1 MATTRTTRSDPDTVV
16 LMTQAAG
23 IALIPKP
30 TALTRLNYFDGK
42 FLRAADLQAE
52 QEYHRRLQQMATSA
66 GGSGVVHGFDLQ
78 LLAGDQVELSAGLAI
93 DPQGRVLHLPMEAA
107 VQVEELLRRSRSDT
121 VVRVGGVRGS
131 AVFTLCE
138 TAAVTAVTPVVG
150 GTSLYVLGLTHAE
163 ALCGQE
169 DVFGKPCES
178 VCASGTERPQR
189 LEGVVLRA
197 LPLQLASAL
206 PTSNA
211 EVMQTLHL
219 RSRVASAWFA
229 DEARQVESLISGAG
243 LLSSLW
249 CRGAA
254 PSSGDF
260 VPLAVLARAGGHTV
274 FIDSWTARREHID
287 GPPRRYWQ
295 WRMMMRPWDVFL
307 AQVLQFQCQLRDGL
321 ARTPNPDDD
330 PCADLRKAVV
340 EVGDI
345 LTQLD
350 RQYQASSARLAARDA
365 ASVSAADKAT
375 VNATVSAT
383 FSATDPVPISRTL
396 LTSAV
401 KRAGTARGT
410 LQLQP
415 TDRLLIRRGIV
426 ELPAAGYLPVAPGS
440 AFPVNEQ
447 VRRLM
452 GDGVDLRFC
461 VVRPDFVAHAL
472 EEAQHMQRISLLR
485 GLDNPQQKEEVDILV
500 PDGQILS
507 AANSQGAGW
516 EVRLATTAKTNLIVA
531 TRTQRD
537 VMTGAARSE
546 RRSDGALSF
555 FFAGLVETAS
565 RDAALAALKTWAGE
579 RDNGL
584 EQTLWKSVDL
594 QRSSLA
600 AAAAEP
606 VKKARSTAATAA
618 AAAAA
623 ADPTPQELASR
634 FSALREE
641 AVAYRMKALERVA
654 NTATTAGIRHFE
666 GLKAASLVGAVAKNS
681 DHTGLWLAL
690 KSETDPFAAAEGSRV
705 DVSLDLSLIS
715 PKSGGTQFID
725 IGIVGAQLVVDS
737 RVASG
742 QRLVVQ
748 GTLRGAAIIA
758 GLVGTL
764 ANSQRGLQFSVPVIM
779 STEPTDEDGIPQ
791 TRTSVEVDFSA
802 LLFDNRG
809 FLGMDRLGVKVLS
822 AQNGQLASVQVQMS
836 AQGTDLD
843 IGARL
848 TRNDAVL
855 RLGHPLRSASE
866 AAIDV
871 IATRESAT
879 NFATQARSDLFGQRA
894 PQADA
899 ITVRATLDW
908 VLFHRRRNKQ
918 CGAAPSAP
926 VLETRRYELHHLK
939 VKTDEQ
945 LRAARAAVLAGN
957 AAVIRKL
964 GFAPIGAV
972 AFDGGRSSI
981 QTPTAELLHDW
992 QAADPGTRMRFGAIG
1007 SQGAAQ
1013 GEGDALAQA
1022 RLSGLELTLAQGE
1035 LDRALENQVLPVL
1048 PALNLA
1054 GWDGAVF
1061 LITEDVVVICHDV
1074 VAVDSEALLT
1084 RFASLVKRSG
1094 LASAM
1099 KTLQLQTLAR
1109 VNYQTNGKTVETA
1122 SAQALKG
1129 AWAETGSSG
1138 PPQNLALVY
1147 HGSTTVPALAQ
1158 QRTSAL
1164 MQVLGSPG
1172 DKVQPFAARDLDQ
1185 VTDCAGLSVIVR
1197 PAVVQT
1203 RNDTVLMAFVPFD
1216 GRFIISANTQFGKHA
1231 FKDFK
1236 PADAGDF
1243 DNQLKALVFGA
1254 RPARNSVGVQAA
1266 AELGNADEV
1275 LKAVQDQMTVVG
1287 YTGIRNTNT
1296 EVLTEAA
1303 IKSIEDRGFPRATW
1317 QFAVLLNNRG

>member
-1 MATTRTTRSDPDTVV
+1 MAAFRTTRTEPDTVV
-16 LMTQAAG
+16 LLTQAAG

-30 TALTRLNYFDGK
+30 TPLTRLNYFDGK

-93 DPQGRVLHLPMEAA
+93 DPMGRVLHLPMEAA
-107 VQVEELLRRSRSDT
+107 VQVEELLRRSRGDT
-121 VVRVGGVRGS
+121 VVLAGGARGS

-138 TAAVTAVTPVVG
+138 TAAVSAVTPVVA

-197 LPLQLASAL
+197 LPLQLASPL

-254 PSSGDF
+254 PASGDF

-274 FIDSWTARREHID
+274 FMDSWTARREHID

-321 ARTPNPDDD
+321 TRTPNPDDD

-345 LTQLD
+345 LAQLD

-365 ASVSAADKAT
+365 TTVRAA
-375 VNATVSAT
+375 
-383 FSATDPVPISRTL
+383 FSATEAVPISRTL
-396 LTSAV
+396 LASAV
-401 KRAGTARGT
+401 KRAGSARGT

-507 AANSQGAGW
+507 AANPQGAGW

-546 RRSDGALSF
+546 RQPDGGLSF

-594 QRSSLA
+594 QRSSLGTA
-600 AAAAEP
+600 AAVPAR
-606 VKKARSTAATAA
+606 KARSAAASAATAA
-618 AAAAA
+618 AAN
-623 ADPTPQELASR
+623 PTPQELASR

-666 GLKAASLVGAVAKNS
+666 GLKAATRVGAVAKDS

-690 KSETDPFAAAEGSRV
+690 KSETDPFAAAEGSRI

-725 IGIVGAQLVVDS
+725 IGIVGAQLVIDS

-742 QRLVVQ
+742 QRQVVQ
-748 GTLRGAAIIA
+748 GLLRGAAIIA

-764 ANSQRGLQFSVPVIM
+764 ANSQRGLQFSVPVII
-779 STEPTDEDGIPQ
+779 STEPTDEGRS
-791 TRTSVEVDFSA
+791 TFVEVDFSA

-855 RLGHPLRSASE
+855 RLGHPLRAASE
-866 AAIDV
+866 TAIDV

-926 VLETRRYELHHLK
+926 VLEARRYELHHLK
-939 VKTDEQ
+939 VKTDAQ

-957 AAVIRKL
+957 AAVIRRL
-964 GFAPIGAV
+964 GFAPVGAV

-981 QTPTAELLHDW
+981 QTPTAELLQDW

-1022 RLSGLELTLAQGE
+1022 RLAGLELTLAQGE

-1061 LITEDVVVICHDV
+1061 LITEDVVVVCHDV
-1074 VAVDSEALLT
+1074 VAVDNETLLK
-1084 RFASLVKRSG
+1084 RFASLAKRSG

-1099 KTLQLQTLAR
+1099 QSMQLQTLAH
-1109 VNYQTNGKTVETA
+1109 VDYQADGKTVESA
-1122 SAQALKG
+1122 SGQALKG
-1129 AWAETGSSG
+1129 AWATTGSSG

-1147 HGSTTVPALAQ
+1147 HGSTTVPALAH

-1172 DKVQPFAARDLDQ
+1172 DKVQPLAAKDLDQ

-1203 RNDTVLMAFVPFD
+1203 RTDTVLMAFVPFD
-1216 GRFIISANTQFGKHA
+1216 GRLIISANTQFGKHA
-1231 FKDFK
+1231 FTDLK
-1236 PADAGDF
+1236 PADVGDF
-1243 DNQLKALVFGA
+1243 DNQLKALAFGA
-1254 RPARNSVGVQAA
+1254 LPARISIGVQAA
-1266 AELGNADEV
+1266 AELSPAEDV
-1275 LKAVQDQMTVVG
+1275 MKAVQEQMTVVG
-1287 YTGIRNTNT
+1287 YTGIRNSNT

-1303 IKSIEDRGFPRATW
+1303 IKSIEERGFPPATW
-1317 QFAVLLNNRG
+1317 QFVVLLNNRG

>member
-1 MATTRTTRSDPDTVV
+1 MAAFRTTRNDPDTVV
-16 LMTQAAG
+16 LMQQAAG
-23 IALIPKP
+23 VALIPKP

-52 QEYHRRLQQMATSA
+52 QEYHRQLQQMATRA

-93 DPQGRVLHLPMEAA
+93 DTQGRVLHLPMEAA
-107 VQVEELLRRSRSDT
+107 VQVEELLRRSRGDT
-121 VVRVGGVRGS
+121 VLRAGGAKGS

-138 TAAVTAVTPVVG
+138 TAAVTAVTPVVA
-150 GTSLYVLGLTHAE
+150 GTTLYVLGLSHVE

-197 LPLQLASAL
+197 LPLQLASPL
-206 PTSNA
+206 PQSSA
-211 EVMQTLHL
+211 ETMQTLHL

-229 DEARQVESLISGAG
+229 DEARQVESLISGSG
-243 LLSSLW
+243 LLSSVW

-254 PSSGDF
+254 PASGDF
-260 VPLAVLARAGGHTV
+260 LPLAVLARAGGHTV
-274 FIDSWTARREHID
+274 FMDAWTARRERMD

-295 WRMMMRPWDVFL
+295 WRMMMRPWDAFM

-321 ARTPNPDDD
+321 TRTPNFDDD
-330 PCADLRKAVV
+330 PCADLRQAVV

-365 ASVSAADKAT
+365 AAFGSADA
-375 VNATVSAT
+375 
-383 FSATDPVPISRTL
+383 VPLSRTL
-396 LTSAV
+396 LASAV
-401 KRAGTARGT
+401 QRAGAARGT

-426 ELPAAGYLPVAPGS
+426 ELPSAGYLPVAPGS

-507 AANSQGAGW
+507 AANQQGVGW
-516 EVRLATTAKTNLIVA
+516 EVRLASSAKTNLIVA
-531 TRTQRD
+531 TRTQRE

-546 RRSDGALSF
+546 RQADGGLSF

-565 RDAALAALKTWAGE
+565 RDAALAALKSWAGE

-594 QRSSLA
+594 QRSSKSSMSSA
-600 AAAAEP
+600 IN
-606 VKKARSTAATAA
+606 KSSTSSTTNTATAA
-618 AAAAA
+618 PARKARATASTTTTLA
-623 ADPTPQELASR
+623 EPTPQELASR
-634 FSALREE
+634 FGALREE

-654 NTATTAGIRHFE
+654 NTATTSGIRHFE
-666 GLKAASLVGAVAKNS
+666 GLKAAALSGVVAKDS
-681 DHTGLWLAL
+681 DHTALWLAL

-705 DVSLDLSLIS
+705 DVSMDLSLIS
-715 PKSGGTQFID
+715 PKSGGTQFVD
-725 IGIVGAQLVVDS
+725 IGIVGAQLIIDS
-737 RVASG
+737 RMASG

-764 ANSQRGLQFSVPVIM
+764 ANAQRGLQFSVPVII
-779 STEPTDEDGIPQ
+779 SSEPTDEGRSTKI
-791 TRTSVEVDFSA
+791 EVDFSA

-809 FLGMDRLGVKVLS
+809 FLGLDRLGVRVLS
-822 AQNGQLASVQVQMS
+822 AQDGKLASVQVQLS
-836 AQGTDLD
+836 AQGVDL
-843 IGARL
+843 GLEARL
-848 TRNDAVL
+848 TCNEAVL
-855 RLGHPLRSASE
+855 RLGHPLRAASE

-926 VLETRRYELHHLK
+926 VLEPRRYELHHLK
-939 VKTDEQ
+939 VKTEEQ
-945 LRAARAAVLAGN
+945 LRSARAAVVAGN
-957 AAVIRKL
+957 AAAIRRL

-981 QTPTAELLHDW
+981 STPTAELLQDW
-992 QAADPGTRMRFGAIG
+992 QAAKPGSRMRFGAIG

-1022 RLSGLELTLAQGE
+1022 RLAGLELTLAQGE

-1048 PALNLA
+1048 PALGLA

-1061 LITEDVVVICHDV
+1061 LITQDVVVLCHDV
-1074 VAVDSEALLT
+1074 LALDDEATLS
-1084 RFASLVKRSG
+1084 RFTGLVKKNG
-1094 LASAM
+1094 LEATM
-1099 KTLQLQTLAR
+1099 KSMQLRLLAH
-1109 VNYQTNGKTVETA
+1109 VDYQADGKTVELA
-1122 SAQALKG
+1122 SGQALAA
-1129 AWAETGSSG
+1129 AWAAAGNSG
-1138 PPQNLALVY
+1138 APQNLALVY
-1147 HGSTTVPALAQ
+1147 HGSTTPAALAQ

-1164 MQVLGSPG
+1164 MKTLGSPG
-1172 DKVQPFAARDLDQ
+1172 DKVQPLAARDLDK

-1197 PAVVQT
+1197 PAAVQVQT
-1203 RNDTVLMAFVPFD
+1203 HQVLLGFALWRD
-1216 GRFIISANTQFGKHA
+1216 GSFIINGDTPVMQRHEFV
-1231 FKDFK
+1231 DLK
-1236 PADAGDF
+1236 PGDAELYG
-1243 DNQLKALVFGA
+1243 QQ
-1254 RPARNSVGVQAA
+1254 VQALLNRRPTGLTVA
-1266 AELGNADEV
+1266 TQTVPEQANADVIRLHGDELLAQLNYDQIRVSNTAV
-1275 LKAVQDQMTVVG
+1275 LGEPEIV
-1287 YTGIRNTNT
+1287 
-1296 EVLTEAA
+1296 A
-1303 IKSIEDRGFPRATW
+1303 IERRGFPRASW
-1317 QFAVLLNNRG
+1317 QYVVLLNNRV

>member
-1 MATTRTTRSDPDTVV
+1 MATTRTTRTDPDTVV
-16 LMTQAAG
+16 LMQQAAG

-52 QEYHRRLQQMATSA
+52 QEYHRQLQQMATRA

-93 DPQGRVLHLPMEAA
+93 DARGRVLHLPMEAA
-107 VQVEELLRRSRSDT
+107 VQVEELLRRSRGDT
-121 VVRVGGVRGS
+121 VVLAGGAKGS
-131 AVFTLCE
+131 GVFTLCE
-138 TAAVTAVTPVVG
+138 TAAVTTVTPVVAG
-150 GTSLYVLGLTHAE
+150 VQLYVLGLTHAE

-197 LPLQLASAL
+197 LPLQLVSPLPQSSAE
-206 PTSNA
+206 T
-211 EVMQTLHL
+211 MQTLHL

-229 DEARQVESLISGAG
+229 DEARQVESLISGSG

-254 PSSGDF
+254 PGSGDF
-260 VPLAVLARAGGHTV
+260 LPLAVLARAGGHTV
-274 FIDSWTARREHID
+274 FMDAWTARRERMD
-287 GPPRRYWQ
+287 GSPRRHWQ
-295 WRMMMRPWDVFL
+295 WRLMMRPWDAFL

-321 ARTPNPDDD
+321 TRTPNPDDD
-330 PCADLRKAVV
+330 PCADLRRTVV

-350 RQYQASSARLAARDA
+350 RQYQASSARLATGDA
-365 ASVSAADKAT
+365 AAFSAAEA
-375 VNATVSAT
+375 
-383 FSATDPVPISRTL
+383 VPISRTL
-396 LTSAV
+396 LASAV
-401 KRAGTARGT
+401 KRAGSARGT

-426 ELPAAGYLPVAPGS
+426 ELPSAGYLPVAPGS
-440 AFPVNEQ
+440 AFPVNAQ

-485 GLDNPQQKEEVDILV
+485 GLSNPQQKEEVDILV

-507 AANSQGAGW
+507 AANPQGAGW
-516 EVRLATTAKTNLIVA
+516 EVRLATNAKTNLLVA
-531 TRTQRD
+531 TRTQRE

-546 RRSDGALSF
+546 RQADGALSF

-565 RDAALAALKTWAGE
+565 RDAALTALKAWAGE

-594 QRSSLA
+594 QRSSTN
-600 AAAAEP
+600 
-606 VKKARSTAATAA
+606 STASAVPATPAAPAAPAKKSRATANSTA
-618 AAAAA
+618 TATARAE
-623 ADPTPQELASR
+623 PTPQELATR
-634 FSALREE
+634 FGALREE

-654 NTATTAGIRHFE
+654 NTATTSGIRHFE
-666 GLKAASLVGAVAKNS
+666 GLKAAALVGAVAKDS

-690 KSETDPFAAAEGSRV
+690 KSEADPFAAAEGSRV
-705 DVSLDLSLIS
+705 DVSMDLSLIS
-715 PKSGGTQFID
+715 PKSGGTQFVD
-725 IGIVGAQLVVDS
+725 IGIVGAQLIIDS
-737 RVASG
+737 RVVSG
-742 QRLVVQ
+742 QRVVVQ

-764 ANSQRGLQFSVPVIM
+764 ANAQRGLQFSVPVII
-779 STEPTDEDGIPQ
+779 STEPTDEGRS
-791 TRTSVEVDFSA
+791 TVVEADFSA

-809 FLGMDRLGVKVLS
+809 FLGLDRLGVKVLT
-822 AQNGQLASVQVQMS
+822 AQSGQLASVQVQMS
-836 AQGTDLD
+836 AQGTELD

-855 RLGHPLRSASE
+855 KLGNPLRAASE
-866 AAIDV
+866 AAIDI

-894 PQADA
+894 PQGVGMNDA

-926 VLETRRYELHHLK
+926 VQEQRRYELHHLK
-939 VKTDEQ
+939 VKTEEQ

-957 AAVIRKL
+957 ATAIRRL

-981 QTPTAELLHDW
+981 STPTAELLQDW
-992 QAADPGTRMRFGAIG
+992 QAAEPGSRMRFGAIG

-1048 PALNLA
+1048 PALGLA

-1061 LITEDVVVICHDV
+1061 LITQDVVVACHDV
-1074 VAVDSEALLT
+1074 LALDNVALLS
-1084 RFASLVKRSG
+1084 RFAGLVKKNG
-1094 LASAM
+1094 LESTM
-1099 KTLQLQTLAR
+1099 KTMQLQMLAR
-1109 VNYQTNGKTVETA
+1109 LDYQADGKTVETA
-1122 SAQALKG
+1122 SGQALIAAWG
-1129 AWAETGSSG
+1129 AAGNSAA
-1138 PPQNLALVY
+1138 PQNLALVF
-1147 HGSTTVPALAQ
+1147 HGGTTPAALAQ
-1158 QRTSAL
+1158 QRTTAL
-1164 MQVLGSPG
+1164 MKVLGSPG
-1172 DKVQPFAARDLDQ
+1172 DKVQPLAARDLDK
-1185 VTDCAGLSVIVR
+1185 VSKCAGLSVIVR

-1203 RNDTVLMAFVPFD
+1203 RTDLVLMAFAPFD
-1216 GRFIISANTQFGKHA
+1216 GRFIITANTVFGKHT
-1231 FKDFK
+1231 FVDFK
-1236 PADAGDF
+1236 PADVGDF
-1243 DNQLKALVFGA
+1243 DNQLKALAFGTQPV
-1254 RPARNSVGVQAA
+1254 RISIGVQAT
-1266 AELGNADEV
+1266 AELTPAEEV
-1275 LKAVQDQMTVVG
+1275 LKAVQAHMTVVG
-1287 YTGIRNTNT
+1287 YTGIRNSNT
-1296 EVLTEAA
+1296 EVLTAAA
-1303 IKSIEDRGFPRATW
+1303 IKAIEDRGFPPASW
-1317 QFAVLLNNRG
+1317 QFVVLLNNRG

>member
-1 MATTRTTRSDPDTVV
+1 MAAFRTTRNDPDTVV
-16 LMTQAAG
+16 LMQQAAG

-30 TALTRLNYFDGK
+30 TPLTRLNYFDGK

-52 QEYHRRLQQMATSA
+52 QEYHRRLQQMATRA

-93 DPQGRVLHLPMEAA
+93 DAQGRVLHLPMEAA
-107 VQVEELLRRSRSDT
+107 VQVEELLRRSRGDT
-121 VVRVGGVRGS
+121 AVLAANARGS

-138 TAAVTAVTPVVG
+138 TAAVSTISAVTPVVA

-178 VCASGTERPQR
+178 VCASATERPQR

-197 LPLQLASAL
+197 LPLQLASPL
-206 PTSNA
+206 PSSNA
-211 EVMQTLHL
+211 EVMQTQHL

-229 DEARQVESLISGAG
+229 DEARQVESLVSGAG

-254 PSSGDF
+254 PASGDF
-260 VPLAVLARAGGHTV
+260 LPLAVLARAGGHTV
-274 FIDSWTARREHID
+274 FIDSWTARREHMD

-321 ARTPNPDDD
+321 ARAPNPDDD

-340 EVGDI
+340 DVGDI

-365 ASVSAADKAT
+365 ASVRADFSAAEA
-375 VNATVSAT
+375 
-383 FSATDPVPISRTL
+383 VPISRTL
-396 LTSAV
+396 LSSASSAV
-401 KRAGTARGT
+401 KRAGSARGL

-415 TDRLLIRRGIV
+415 TDRVLIRRGIV

-472 EEAQHMQRISLLR
+472 DEAQHMQRISLLR

-507 AANSQGAGW
+507 AANPQGAGW
-516 EVRLATTAKTNLIVA
+516 EVRLATSAKTNLVVA
-531 TRTQRD
+531 TRAQRD

-546 RRSDGALSF
+546 RQADGGLSF

-600 AAAAEP
+600 AAAAVP
-606 VKKARSTAATAA
+606 AKKARATSATSATAA
-618 AAAAA
+618 GTATAAA

-666 GLKAASLVGAVAKNS
+666 GLKAASLVGAVAKDS

-737 RVASG
+737 RVSSG
-742 QRLVVQ
+742 QRVVVQ

-764 ANSQRGLQFSVPVIM
+764 ANSQRGLQFSVPVII
-779 STEPTDEDGIPQ
+779 STEPTDEG
-791 TRTSVEVDFSA
+791 RTTVVDVDFSA

-809 FLGMDRLGVKVLS
+809 FLGMDRVGVKVLS
-822 AQNGQLASVQVQMS
+822 AQNGQLAAVQVQMS
-836 AQGTDLD
+836 AQGTELD
-843 IGARL
+843 INARL

-855 RLGHPLRSASE
+855 RLGHPLRAASE
-866 AAIDV
+866 AAIDT

-879 NFATQARSDLFGQRA
+879 HFATQARSDLFGQRA
-894 PQADA
+894 AQTDA

-908 VLFHRRRNKQ
+908 VLFQRRRNKQ

-926 VLETRRYELHHLK
+926 VLEARRYELHHLK
-939 VKTDEQ
+939 VKTAEQ
-945 LRAARAAVLAGN
+945 LRTARAAVLAGN
-957 AAVIRKL
+957 AAVIRRL

-981 QTPTAELLHDW
+981 QTPTAELLQDW
-992 QAADPGTRMRFGAIG
+992 QAANPGTRMRFGAIG

-1022 RLSGLELTLAQGE
+1022 RLAGLALTLARGE
-1035 LDRALENQVLPVL
+1035 LDRALETQVLPVL
-1048 PALNLA
+1048 PALGLA

-1061 LITEDVVVICHDV
+1061 LITEDVLVACHSV

-1084 RFASLVKRSG
+1084 RFVSLVKRSG

-1099 KTLQLQTLAR
+1099 KTMQLQALAH
-1109 VNYQTNGKTVETA
+1109 VNYQADGKAVETA
-1122 SAQALKG
+1122 SEQALKG
-1129 AWAETGSSG
+1129 AWASTGNSG
-1138 PPQNLALVY
+1138 PPQNLALVFD
-1147 HGSTTVPALAQ
+1147 GSTTTPLLAQ

-1172 DKVQPFAARDLDQ
+1172 DKVQPFAAKDLDK

-1197 PAVVQT
+1197 PAVVQV

-1216 GRFIISANTQFGKHA
+1216 GRFIISANSQFGKHA
-1231 FKDFK
+1231 FQDLKA
-1236 PADAGDF
+1236 ADVGDF
-1243 DNQLKALVFGA
+1243 ANQLKALAFGA
-1254 RPARNSVGVQAA
+1254 LPARISIGVQAT
-1266 AELGNADEV
+1266 AELSPAEDV
-1275 LKAVQDQMTVVG
+1275 LKAVQEQMAAVG
-1287 YTGIRNTNT
+1287 YTGIRNSNT
-1296 EVLTEAA
+1296 EVLTAAA
-1303 IKSIEDRGFPRATW
+1303 IKSIEDRGFPRDSW

>member
-1 MATTRTTRSDPDTVV
+1 MAAFRTTRTDPDTVV
-16 LMTQAAG
+16 LMQQAAG

-52 QEYHRRLQQMATSA
+52 QEYHRQLQQMATRA

-93 DPQGRVLHLPMEAA
+93 DAQGRVLHLPMEAA
-107 VQVEELLRRSRSDT
+107 VQVEELLRRSRGDT
-121 VVRVGGVRGS
+121 VALAANARGS

-138 TAAVTAVTPVVG
+138 TAAVTTVTPVVAG
-150 GTSLYVLGLTHAE
+150 VQLYVLGLTHAE

-178 VCASGTERPQR
+178 VCATGTERPQR

-197 LPLQLASAL
+197 LPLQLASPL
-206 PTSNA
+206 PQSSA
-211 EVMQTLHL
+211 ETMQTLHL

-229 DEARQVESLISGAG
+229 DETRQVESLISGSG

-254 PSSGDF
+254 PASGDF
-260 VPLAVLARAGGHTV
+260 LPLAVLARAGGHTA
-274 FIDSWTARREHID
+274 FMDSWTARREHID
-287 GPPRRYWQ
+287 GSPRRYWQ
-295 WRMMMRPWDVFL
+295 WRLMMRPWDVFL

-321 ARTPNPDDD
+321 TRTPSPDDD

-350 RQYQASSARLAARDA
+350 RQYQASSARLATRDA
-365 ASVSAADKAT
+365 AAFSSAEA
-375 VNATVSAT
+375 
-383 FSATDPVPISRTL
+383 VPISRTL
-396 LTSAV
+396 LASAV
-401 KRAGTARGT
+401 KRAGSARGT
-410 LQLQP
+410 LSSQLRLQP

-426 ELPAAGYLPVAPGS
+426 ELPSAGYLPVAPGS

-507 AANSQGAGW
+507 AANPQGAGW
-516 EVRLATTAKTNLIVA
+516 EVRLATTAKTNLLVA

-546 RRSDGALSF
+546 RQADGALSF
-555 FFAGLVETAS
+555 FFAGLVETSS

-594 QRSSLA
+594 QRSSLGA
-600 AAAAEP
+600 AAAVPA
-606 VKKARSTAATAA
+606 KKARATAA
-618 AAAAA
+618 AAAAE
-623 ADPTPQELASR
+623 PTPQELASR

-666 GLKAASLVGAVAKNS
+666 GLKAASLVGAAAKDS

-705 DVSLDLSLIS
+705 DVSMDLSLIS

-725 IGIVGAQLVVDS
+725 IGIVGAQLVIDS

-742 QRLVVQ
+742 QRQVVQ

-764 ANSQRGLQFSVPVIM
+764 ANSQRGLQFSVPVII
-779 STEPTDEDGIPQ
+779 STEPTDEGRS
-791 TRTSVEVDFSA
+791 TVAEVDFSA

-809 FLGMDRLGVKVLS
+809 FLGMDRLGVKVLT
-822 AQNGQLASVQVQMS
+822 AQSGQLASVQVQMS

-848 TRNDAVL
+848 TRNEAVL
-855 RLGHPLRSASE
+855 RLGHPLRAASE
-866 AAIDV
+866 TAIDV

-926 VLETRRYELHHLK
+926 VLEARRYELHHLK

-957 AAVIRKL
+957 AAVIRRL
-964 GFAPIGAV
+964 GFAPVGAV

-981 QTPTAELLHDW
+981 QTPTAELLQDW

-1022 RLSGLELTLAQGE
+1022 RLAGLELTLAQGE

-1061 LITEDVVVICHDV
+1061 LITEDVVVVCHDV
-1074 VAVDSEALLT
+1074 LALDNEATLT
-1084 RFASLVKRSG
+1084 RFAGLVKKNG
-1094 LASAM
+1094 LESTMKAM
-1099 KTLQLQTLAR
+1099 QLQALAH
-1109 VNYQTNGKTVETA
+1109 VDYQADGKTVDPA
-1122 SAQALKG
+1122 SGQALLAAWG
-1129 AWAETGSSG
+1129 AGGA
-1138 PPQNLALVY
+1138 PQNLALVY
-1147 HGSTTVPALAQ
+1147 QGSTTPAALAQ
-1158 QRTSAL
+1158 QRTTAL
-1164 MQVLGSPG
+1164 MKLLGSPG
-1172 DKVQPFAARDLDQ
+1172 DKVQPLAARDLDK

-1197 PAVVQT
+1197 PAVVQVRT
-1203 RNDTVLMAFVPFD
+1203 DQVLLGFALWRDGSFIINSDTPVMQRHAFVALKPGDADLYAKQVQLLLNRQPTGFTVATQTVPEQPD
-1216 GRFIISANTQFGKHA
+1216 ADLIRRHGDDLLAQLNYGNIRVSNTAVLGE
-1231 FKDFK
+1231 
-1236 PADAGDF
+1236 PEI
-1243 DNQLKALVFGA
+1243 KA
-1254 RPARNSVGVQAA
+1254 
-1266 AELGNADEV
+1266 
-1275 LKAVQDQMTVVG
+1275 
-1287 YTGIRNTNT
+1287 
-1296 EVLTEAA
+1296 
-1303 IKSIEDRGFPRATW
+1303 IENRGFPRATW
-1317 QFAVLLNNRG
+1317 QFVVLLNNRV

>member
-1 MATTRTTRSDPDTVV
+1 MAAIRTTRTNPDTVV

-42 FLRAADLQAE
+42 FLRAADLQSE
-52 QEYHRRLQQMATSA
+52 QEYHRQLQQMATRA

-93 DPQGRVLHLPMEAA
+93 DAQGRVLHLPMEAA
-107 VQVEELLRRSRSDT
+107 VQLEELLRRSRGDT
-121 VVRVGGVRGS
+121 VLLAANAKGS

-138 TAAVTAVTPVVG
+138 TAAVTPVTPVVG

-178 VCASGTERPQR
+178 VCATGTERPQR

-197 LPLQLASAL
+197 LPLQLTSPLPQSSAE
-206 PTSNA
+206 T
-211 EVMQTLHL
+211 MQTLHL

-229 DEARQVESLISGAG
+229 DEARQVESLSSGSG

-254 PSSGDF
+254 PASGDF
-260 VPLAVLARAGGHTV
+260 LPLAVLARAGGHTV
-274 FIDSWTARREHID
+274 FIDAWTARRERMD

-295 WRMMMRPWDVFL
+295 WRLMMRPWDAFL

-321 ARTPNPDDD
+321 ARTPSPDDD
-330 PCADLRKAVV
+330 PCADLRKAVI

-350 RQYQASSARLAARDA
+350 RQYQASSARLAAREP
-365 ASVSAADKAT
+365 ASV
-375 VNATVSAT
+375 NAV
-383 FSATDPVPISRTL
+383 FSTGDAVPLSRTL
-396 LTSAV
+396 LASAV

-410 LQLQP
+410 LNSQLRLQP

-426 ELPAAGYLPVAPGS
+426 ELPSAGYLPVAPGS

-447 VRRLM
+447 VRRLL

-507 AANSQGAGW
+507 AANQQGAGW
-516 EVRLATTAKTNLIVA
+516 EVRLATSAKTNLIVA

-546 RRSDGALSF
+546 RQGDGALSF

-594 QRSSLA
+594 QRSSRA
-600 AAAAEP
+600 AAAATP
-606 VKKARSTAATAA
+606 AKKARATAA

-666 GLKAASLVGAVAKNS
+666 GLKAAALVGAVAKDS

-690 KSETDPFAAAEGSRV
+690 KSEADPFAAAEGSRV
-705 DVSLDLSLIS
+705 DVSMDLSLIS
-715 PKSGGTQFID
+715 PRSGGTQFVD
-725 IGIVGAQLVVDS
+725 IGIVGAQLIVDS

-764 ANSQRGLQFSVPVIM
+764 ANAQRGLQFSVPVII
-779 STEPTDEDGIPQ
+779 STEPTDEG
-791 TRTSVEVDFSA
+791 RSTSVEVDFSA

-809 FLGMDRLGVKVLS
+809 FLGLDRLGVKVLT
-822 AQNGQLASVQVQMS
+822 AQSGQLASVQVQMS
-836 AQGTDLD
+836 AQGTDLEL
-843 IGARL
+843 GARL
-848 TRNDAVL
+848 SRNDAVL
-855 RLGHPLRSASE
+855 RLGHPLRAASE
-866 AAIDV
+866 TAIDV

-894 PQADA
+894 VQADA

-926 VLETRRYELHHLK
+926 VLEQRRYELHHLK
-939 VKTDEQ
+939 VKTEEQ
-945 LRAARAAVLAGN
+945 LRSARAAVVAGN
-957 AAVIRKL
+957 AAAIRKL

-981 QTPTAELLHDW
+981 ATPTAELLQDW
-992 QAADPGTRMRFGAIG
+992 QAADPGSRMRFGAIG

-1013 GEGDALAQA
+1013 AEGDALAQA
-1022 RLSGLELTLAQGE
+1022 RLAGLELTLAQGE

-1054 GWDGAVF
+1054 GWDGALF
-1061 LITEDVVVICHDV
+1061 LITQDVVVVCHDV
-1074 VAVDSEALLT
+1074 LALDNEVMLI
-1084 RFASLVKRSG
+1084 RFAGLVKKNG

-1099 KTLQLQTLAR
+1099 KALQLQMLAQ
-1109 VNYQTNGKTVETA
+1109 VDYQADGRGVEPA
-1122 SAQALKG
+1122 SGQALIAAWG
-1129 AWAETGSSG
+1129 AGGA
-1138 PPQNLALVY
+1138 PQNVALVY
-1147 HGSTTVPALAQ
+1147 HGSTTPAALAQ
-1158 QRTSAL
+1158 LRTTAL
-1164 MQVLGSPG
+1164 MKVLASPG
-1172 DKVQPFAARDLDQ
+1172 DKVQAFAAKDLDQ
-1185 VTDCAGLSVIVR
+1185 VSNCAGLSVIVR

-1203 RNDTVLMAFVPFD
+1203 RTDLVLMAFVPFD
-1216 GRFIISANTQFGKHA
+1216 GRFIITANTVFGKHT
-1231 FKDFK
+1231 FVDFK

-1243 DNQLKALVFGA
+1243 ANQLKSLVFGA
-1254 RPARNSVGVQAA
+1254 QPVRLTVGVQDASETA
-1266 AELGNADEV
+1266 PGDEV
-1275 LKAVQDQMTVVG
+1275 RKAVLDQMAVVG
-1287 YTGIRNTNT
+1287 YTGIGASDTM
-1296 EVLTEAA
+1296 VLTAAA
-1303 IKSIEDRGFPRATW
+1303 IKDIEARGFPPATW
-1317 QFAVLLNNRG
+1317 QFAVLLINRR

>member
-1 MATTRTTRSDPDTVV
+1 MAAFRTTRNDPDTVV
-16 LMTQAAG
+16 LMKQAAG

-30 TALTRLNYFDGK
+30 TPLTRLNYFDGK

-78 LLAGDQVELSAGLAI
+78 LLAGDQVELSAGLAL
-93 DPQGRVLHLPMEAA
+93 DASGRVLHLPMEAA
-107 VQVEELLRRSRSDT
+107 VQVEELLRRSRGDT
-121 VVRVGGVRGS
+121 VVLAGGARGS

-138 TAAVTAVTPVVG
+138 VAAVTAVTPVVA

-197 LPLQLASAL
+197 LPLQLATPL
-206 PTSNA
+206 PSSNA

-229 DEARQVESLISGAG
+229 DEARQVESLISGTG

-254 PSSGDF
+254 ASTGDF

-274 FIDSWTARREHID
+274 FIDSWTARREHMA
-287 GPPRRYWQ
+287 GPPQRYWQ
-295 WRMMMRPWDVFL
+295 WRMRMRPWDVFL

-321 ARTPNPDDD
+321 TRTPNPDDD

-350 RQYQASSARLAARDA
+350 RQYQASSAKLAARDA
-365 ASVSAADKAT
+365 ASVRAA
-375 VNATVSAT
+375 
-383 FSATDPVPISRTL
+383 FSASEAVPISRTL
-396 LTSAV
+396 LANATSAV
-401 KRAGTARGT
+401 KRAGSARGT

-485 GLDNPQQKEEVDILV
+485 GLDNPREKEEVDILV

-516 EVRLATTAKTNLIVA
+516 EVRLATSAKTNLIVA

-546 RRSDGALSF
+546 RQADGALIF

-594 QRSSLA
+594 QRSNLATA
-600 AAAAEP
+600 AAVPA
-606 VKKARSTAATAA
+606 KKARTASASTSASTSATATAATAE
-618 AAAAA
+618 
-623 ADPTPQELASR
+623 PTPQELASR

-666 GLKAASLVGAVAKNS
+666 GLKAASLGGAVAKNS

-705 DVSLDLSLIS
+705 DVSMDLSLIS

-725 IGIVGAQLVVDS
+725 IGIVGAQLVIDS
-737 RVASG
+737 RVTSG
-742 QRLVVQ
+742 RRQVVQ

-764 ANSQRGLQFSVPVIM
+764 ANSQRGLQFSVPVII
-779 STEPTDEDGIPQ
+779 STEPTDEGR
-791 TRTSVEVDFSA
+791 RTNVEVDFSA

-809 FLGMDRLGVKVLS
+809 FLGMDRLGVKVLT
-822 AQNGQLASVQVQMS
+822 AQSGQLAALQVQMS

-843 IGARL
+843 IVARL

-855 RLGHPLRSASE
+855 RLGHPLRAASE

-918 CGAAPSAP
+918 CGDAPNAP
-926 VLETRRYELHHLK
+926 VLEARRYELHHLK

-957 AAVIRKL
+957 AAVIRRL

-972 AFDGGRSSI
+972 AFDGGRSSL
-981 QTPTAELLHDW
+981 QTPTAELLQDW
-992 QAADPGTRMRFGAIG
+992 QAADPGTRLRFGAIG

-1022 RLSGLELTLAQGE
+1022 RLAGLELTLAQGE

-1048 PALNLA
+1048 PALGLA

-1061 LITEDVVVICHDV
+1061 LITEDVVVLCHDV
-1074 VAVDSEALLT
+1074 VALDTAALLT
-1084 RFASLVKRSG
+1084 RFAGLVKKNG

-1099 KTLQLQTLAR
+1099 KAMQLQTLAQ
-1109 VNYQTNGKTVETA
+1109 VNYQADGKTVETA

-1129 AWAETGSSG
+1129 AWAASGSSG
-1138 PPQNLALVY
+1138 PPQNVALVY

-1158 QRTSAL
+1158 QRSSAL

-1172 DKVQPFAARDLDQ
+1172 DKVQPFAAKDLDQ

-1197 PAVVQT
+1197 PAVVQA

-1231 FKDFK
+1231 FQDFK
-1236 PADAGDF
+1236 PADVGDF
-1243 DNQLKALVFGA
+1243 DNQLKAIAFGA
-1254 RPARNSVGVQAA
+1254 QPARISIGVQARSELSP
-1266 AELGNADEV
+1266 AEDV
-1275 LKAVQDQMTVVG
+1275 LKAVQEQMVVAG
-1287 YTGIRNTNT
+1287 YTGIRNSNT
-1296 EVLTEAA
+1296 EVLTADVIKA
-1303 IKSIEDRGFPRATW
+1303 IEGRGFPPATW

>member
-1 MATTRTTRSDPDTVV
+1 MAAFRTTRNDPDSVV
-16 LMTQAAG
+16 LMKQAAG

-42 FLRAADLQAE
+42 FLRAADLQSE
-52 QEYHRRLQQMATSA
+52 QEYHRQLQQMATRA

-78 LLAGDQVELSAGLAI
+78 LLAGDQVELGAGLAI
-93 DPQGRVLHLPMEAA
+93 DAQGRVLHLPMEAA
-107 VQVEELLRRSRSDT
+107 VQVEELLRRSRGDT
-121 VVRVGGVRGS
+121 VALAGGAKGS
-131 AVFTLCE
+131 VVFTLCE
-138 TAAVTAVTPVVG
+138 TAAVTAVTPVLA
-150 GTSLYVLGLTHAE
+150 GTTLYVLGLSHAE

-197 LPLQLASAL
+197 LPLQLVSPLPQSSAE
-206 PTSNA
+206 T
-211 EVMQTLHL
+211 MQSLHL

-229 DEARQVESLISGAG
+229 DEARQVESLISGSG

-254 PSSGDF
+254 PASGASGDF
-260 VPLAVLARAGGHTV
+260 LPLAVLARAGGHTV
-274 FIDSWTARREHID
+274 FMDAWTARRERVD

-295 WRMMMRPWDVFL
+295 WRMMMRPWDAFL

-321 ARTPNPDDD
+321 SRTPRPDDD

-350 RQYQASSARLAARDA
+350 RQYQASSARLAVRDA
-365 ASVSAADKAT
+365 AAFGTAEA
-375 VNATVSAT
+375 
-383 FSATDPVPISRTL
+383 VPISRTL
-396 LTSAV
+396 LASAV
-401 KRAGTARGT
+401 QRAGSARGT
-410 LQLQP
+410 LNSQLRLQP

-426 ELPAAGYLPVAPGS
+426 ELPSAGYLPVAPGS

-447 VRRLM
+447 VRRLL

-472 EEAQHMQRISLLR
+472 QEAQHMQRISLLR
-485 GLDNPQQKEEVDILV
+485 GLDNPQQKEEVDVLV

-507 AANSQGAGW
+507 AANPQGAGW
-516 EVRLATTAKTNLIVA
+516 EVRLASSAKTNLIVA
-531 TRTQRD
+531 TRTQRE

-546 RRSDGALSF
+546 RQPDGALSF

-594 QRSSLA
+594 QRSSVNNIHSTA
-600 AAAAEP
+600 TAVP
-606 VKKARSTAATAA
+606 TKKARATASTTTTL
-618 AAAAA
+618 

-634 FSALREE
+634 FGALREE

-654 NTATTAGIRHFE
+654 NTATTSGIRHFE
-666 GLKAASLVGAVAKNS
+666 GLKAAALSGVVAKDS
-681 DHTGLWLAL
+681 DHTALWLAL
-690 KSETDPFAAAEGSRV
+690 KSETDPFTAAEGSRV
-705 DVSLDLSLIS
+705 DVSMDLSLIS
-715 PKSGGTQFID
+715 PKSSGSQFVD
-725 IGIVGAQLVVDS
+725 IGIVGAQLIVDS

-764 ANSQRGLQFSVPVIM
+764 ANAQRGLQFSVPVII
-779 STEPTDEDGIPQ
+779 STEPTDEGRS
-791 TRTSVEVDFSA
+791 TKVEVDFSA

-809 FLGMDRLGVKVLS
+809 FLGLDRLGARVLS
-822 AQNGQLASVQVQMS
+822 AQDGKLASVQLQLS
-836 AQGTDLD
+836 AQGVDLD
-843 IGARL
+843 FSSRL
-848 TRNDAVL
+848 TRNEAVL
-855 RLGHPLRSASE
+855 RLGHPMRAASE
-866 AAIDV
+866 TAIDV

-879 NFATQARSDLFGQRA
+879 NFSTQARSDLFGQRA

-926 VLETRRYELHHLK
+926 VLEQRRYELHHLK
-939 VKTDEQ
+939 AKTEEQ
-945 LRAARAAVLAGN
+945 LRAARAAVVAGN
-957 AAVIRKL
+957 AAAIRKL

-972 AFDGGRSSI
+972 AFEGGRSSI
-981 QTPTAELLHDW
+981 GTPTAELLQDW
-992 QAADPGTRMRFGAIG
+992 QAADPGSRMRFGAIG

-1022 RLSGLELTLAQGE
+1022 RLAGLELTLAQGE

-1048 PALNLA
+1048 PALGLA

-1061 LITEDVVVICHDV
+1061 LITQDVVVLCHDV
-1074 VAVDSEALLT
+1074 VAVDNERLLIS
-1084 RFASLVKRSG
+1084 FASLARKKG
-1094 LASAM
+1094 LAAAM
-1099 KTLQLQTLAR
+1099 KEMQLQMLAH
-1109 VNYQTNGKTVETA
+1109 VVYTADGKTVELD
-1122 SAQALKG
+1122 SGQALKT
-1129 AWAETGSSG
+1129 AWAAAGAPE
-1138 PPQNLALVY
+1138 NVALVF
-1147 HGSTTVPALAQ
+1147 HGSTTPAALAQ
-1158 QRTSAL
+1158 QRTTAL
-1164 MQVLGSPG
+1164 LKVLGGAG
-1172 DKVQPFAARDLDQ
+1172 DKVQALAAKDLVD
-1185 VTDCAGLSVIVR
+1185 VSACAGLSVIVR
-1197 PAVVQT
+1197 PAVAQAQ
-1203 RNDTVLMAFVPFD
+1203 RHQALLGFALWRD
-1216 GRFIISANTQFGKHA
+1216 GSFIINSDTPVMQRHELIDLKPGDADLYGKQVQVLLNRQPTGLTVATQTVPDQASADLIRRHGDHLLTQLNYDNIRVSNTA
-1231 FKDFK
+1231 
-1236 PADAGDF
+1236 
-1243 DNQLKALVFGA
+1243 V
-1254 RPARNSVGVQAA
+1254 
-1266 AELGNADEV
+1266 LGEPEIV
-1275 LKAVQDQMTVVG
+1275 
-1287 YTGIRNTNT
+1287 
-1296 EVLTEAA
+1296 A
-1303 IKSIEDRGFPRATW
+1303 IERRGFPRASW
-1317 QFAVLLNNRG
+1317 QFVVFLNNRV